1 MVTSRVCP
9 AGIRRALLPAAL
21 LLALAGCTSVE
32 TRPDPVLSGEQTV
45 VTAASTRAMVA
56 PVEAP
61 DGTVEPA
68 QIFAAELLSPNLLNG
83 PRHRVQPQVDLL
95 GGMALF
101 RIETEYGL
109 QEALGI
115 ESLERRIG
123 ELEVL
128 VELDRVSRLGTFA
141 SAAGESL
148 GNTAEAV
155 GNVFSQ
161 PEETFRGIPEGIK
174 RRASRFWARLKV
186 GAKNVNDDVRQYFR
200 GNAENQTHNPFLPP
214 LLEPVAPVTEE
225 EVQAAR
231 EARAREVAGGVALDY
246 IGYSSSR
253 RELTRRLGIDPYTT
267 NPLVHERL
275 DRLSWAALAG
285 SASTGMALT
294 AIAGGANV
302 VLSKSR
308 QLNSLVWDLSPEELD
323 DRNRRL
329 LRDLGYD
336 NETARRLMRNS
347 AFSPSQRTTLVDALA
362 TLRPVRGHELL
373 VEWARNAE
381 DRVEARFILS
391 TLDLMLSPENGQDLV
406 SVTMHRRVPVFI
418 DRDGRQIVGLPVDLL
433 QWTAD
438 SASFFDT
445 LPDTR
450 ALDVRIYGLLSPAM
464 QQQCGARGW
473 TCRSHAMPLYAMS
486 YAEGLR

>member
-1 MVTSRVCP
+1 MVNLHSLRL
-9 AGIRRALLPAAL
+9 ALLPAAI

-32 TRPDPVLSGEQTV
+32 TRPEPVLSGEQTV

-56 PVEAP
+56 PAEAP

-68 QIFAAELLSPNLLNG
+68 QLFAAELLSPALLNG

-109 QEALGI
+109 QEALGV

-123 ELEVL
+123 ELDVL
-128 VELDRVSRLGTFA
+128 VELDRISRLGTFA
-141 SAAGESL
+141 SAAGDSL
-148 GNTAEAV
+148 SNTAKAV
-155 GNVFSQ
+155 GNVFSR

-174 RRASRFWARLKV
+174 RRASRLWARLKV
-186 GAKNVNDDVRQYFR
+186 GARNVNDDVRQYFR
-200 GNAENQTHNPFLPP
+200 GDAENETHNPFLPP
-214 LLEPVAPVTEE
+214 LLEPTPPATEE
-225 EVQAAR
+225 EAQAAR
-231 EARAREVAGGVALDY
+231 EARARDVAGDVALDY
-246 IGYSSSR
+246 IGYSSAR
-253 RELTRRLGIDPYTT
+253 RELSRNLGIDPYTS

-285 SASTGMALT
+285 SASTGLALS

-347 AFSPSQRTTLVDALA
+347 AFSPSQRTSLVDALA
-362 TLRPVRGHELL
+362 VLRPVRGHELL

-391 TLDLMLSPENGQDLV
+391 TLDLMLASGNGQELM

-418 DRDGRQIVGLPVDLL
+418 DRDGRQIVGLPVDVL

-438 SASFFDT
+438 SASFFNT
-445 LPDTR
+445 LTEQR
-450 ALDVRIYGLLSPAM
+450 ALEVRITGLVSPAM
-464 QQQCGARGW
+464 RQQCSARGW
-473 TCRSHAMPLYAMS
+473 DCRSLAMPLYAMS
-486 YAEGLR
+486 YADELR

>member
-1 MVTSRVCP
+1 MVNRQTL
-9 AGIRRALLPAAL
+9 RRAVLPAAL

-56 PVEAP
+56 PAEAP

-68 QIFAAELLSPNLLNG
+68 QIYAAELLSPALLSG
-83 PRHRVQPQVDLL
+83 PRHRVQPEVDLL

-123 ELEVL
+123 ELDVL
-128 VELDRVSRLGTFA
+128 VELDRISRLGTFA

-155 GNVFSQ
+155 SNVFSR

-174 RRASRFWARLKV
+174 RRASRLWARLKV

-200 GNAENQTHNPFLPP
+200 GNAEHQTHNPFLPP
-214 LLEPVAPVTEE
+214 LLEPTPPATEE
-225 EVQAAR
+225 EAQAAR
-231 EARAREVAGGVALDY
+231 EARAREVAGGVVLDY
-246 IGYSSSR
+246 IGYSSAR

-275 DRLSWAALAG
+275 DRLSWSALAG

-294 AIAGGANV
+294 AIAGSANV

-336 NETARRLMRNS
+336 NESARRLMRNN
-347 AFSPSQRTTLVDALA
+347 AFSPSQRTSLVDALA
-362 TLRPVRGHELL
+362 ALRPVRGHELL
-373 VEWARNAE
+373 VEWARHAE

-391 TLDLMLSPENGQDLV
+391 TLDLMLMPASGEDLV

-418 DRDGRQIVGLPVDLL
+418 DREGRQIVGLPVDLL

-438 SASFFDT
+438 SASFFNT

-450 ALDVRIYGLLSPAM
+450 ALEVRIYGLVSTAM
-464 QQQCGARGW
+464 QQQCAARGW

-486 YAEGLR
+486 YAESLR

>member
-1 MVTSRVCP
+1 MVNRQP
-9 AGIRRALLPAAL
+9 LRLALLPAAL
-21 LLALAGCTSVE
+21 LLALSGCTSVE
-32 TRPDPVLSGEQTV
+32 TRPEPVLTGEQTV

-56 PVEAP
+56 PAEAP

-68 QIFAAELLSPNLLNG
+68 QVYAAELLSPALLNG

-109 QEALGI
+109 QEALGV
-115 ESLERRIG
+115 ESLERRIT
-123 ELEVL
+123 ELDVL
-128 VELDRVSRLGTFA
+128 VELDRISRLGTFA

-155 GNVFSQ
+155 GNVFSR

-174 RRASRFWARLKV
+174 RRASRLWARLKV

-200 GNAENQTHNPFLPP
+200 GDAENQTHNPFLPP
-214 LLEPVAPVTEE
+214 LLEPTPPATEE
-225 EVQAAR
+225 EAQAAR

-246 IGYSSSR
+246 IGYSSAR
-253 RELTRRLGIDPYTT
+253 RELSRRLGIDPYTS

-275 DRLSWAALAG
+275 DRLSWSALAG
-285 SASTGMALT
+285 SASTGMALS

-336 NETARRLMRNS
+336 NETARRLMRNN
-347 AFSPSQRTTLVDALA
+347 AFSPSQRTSLVDALA
-362 TLRPVRGHELL
+362 ALRPVRGHELL

-391 TLDLMLSPENGQDLV
+391 TLDLMLAPANGEDLV
-406 SVTMHRRVPVFI
+406 SVTMHRRVPVFV
-418 DRDGRQIVGLPVDLL
+418 DREGRQIVGLPVDVL

-438 SASFFDT
+438 SASFFNT
-445 LPDTR
+445 LGETR
-450 ALDVRIYGLLSPAM
+450 MLEVRIFGLLSPAM
-464 QQQCGARGW
+464 QQQCTARGW
-473 TCRSHAMPLYAMS
+473 ACRSHAMPLYAMS
-486 YAEGLR
+486 YAEVLR